1 MCLKEKYCLSF
12 SWYSTAKLLYLPP
25 TLFKKKKNQ
34 LEYISQKKEK
44 KKRKYKNFSFEQ
56 DDLLL
61 NTLRYD
67 KEI

>member
-1 MCLKEKYCLSF
+1 MPERKI
-12 SWYSTAKLLYLPP
+12 LLV
-25 TLFKKKKNQ
+25 LFLILNCKVAVLTTYFIYKKKNQ